1 MKLLSKIVAVALGC
15 LFLLFAAAAVLFF
28 ATTSVST
35 SSVST
40 LANGRTVTAISDGWG
55 GLDASDTK
63 DTTTINM
70 AGHKIVV
77 SPTAV
82 MVDGRLYAPIDETV
96 KSVTINAHK
105 GELTFEADGAPLAPS
120 ATNSA
125 AD

>member
-1 MKLLSKIVAVALGC
+1 MKLLSKIVAIALAG
-15 LFLLFAAAAVLFF
+15 LSLLFAAAAVLFF

-40 LANGRTVTAISDGWG
+40 LSNGRTVTAHSDGWG
-55 GLDASDTK
+55 GLDAADTK
-63 DTTTINM
+63 DTTTIKM

-77 SPTAV
+77 SPAAV
-82 MVDGRLYAPIDETV
+82 MIDGLRYATIDEKV

-120 ATNSA
+120 AA
-125 AD
+125 E